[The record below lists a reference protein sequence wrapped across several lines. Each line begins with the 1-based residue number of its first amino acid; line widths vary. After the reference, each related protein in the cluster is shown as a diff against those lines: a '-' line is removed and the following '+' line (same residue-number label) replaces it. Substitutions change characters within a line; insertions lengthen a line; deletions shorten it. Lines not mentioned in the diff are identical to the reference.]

1 MRNEHT
7 TMQRQYE
14 SDMGILKDAIAT
26 RGTQIEVELE
36 LPVGVRTKASKLVTD
51 NFFSTQFFLTE

>member
-1 MRNEHT
+1 MRH
-7 TMQRQYE
+7 QYE
-14 SDMGILKDAIAT
+14 CDMGILKDAIAT